1 MKKLFFLLVVSLI
14 FFALPVVL
22 VAQSTGDPPEVN
34 PISLEMFGSLTLL
47 AAGIL
52 AITAFIKG
60 ILNTNGLWTDIIS
73 WAIGPVL
80 GIIGWYFKLG
90 LFDGVLW
97 YVAIL
102 YGLLAAFY
110 ANKGWDLGSVLL
122 GKKTM
127 DYKKAS

>member
-1 MKKLFFLLVVSLI
+1 MKRLI
-14 FFALPVVL
+14 FLFTVLLIFVALPGEL
-22 VAQSTGDPPEVN
+22 AAQSIGEPPEGN

-52 AITAFIKG
+52 AITAFIKK

-73 WAIGPVL
+73 WAIGPLL
-80 GIIGWYFKLG
+80 GLIGWYFKLG
-90 LFDGVLW
+90 LFDGLLW

-122 GKKTM
+122 GKKNIN
-127 DYKKAS
+127 YK